1 MHLLKSYFKK
11 LSLLFFLAVLIS
23 SCSRNPVTGKR
34 EVVFMSEAQE
44 ISMGKEADPQIV
56 AGYGLYQD
64 AKIQDF
70 INTKGQE
77 MAKISHRPHLN
88 YEFKVLDSPVV
99 NAFAVPGG
107 YVYFTRGILA
117 HFNNEAEF
125 AGVLG
130 HEIGH
135 VTARHSVQQQTKAML
150 GQVALIGG
158 IILSEK
164 FRAFANEANTGM
176 QLLFLK
182 FGRSAESQSDELGVE
197 YSTAIGYDSHNMAN
211 FFGTL
216 KKLQGES
223 GQSIPTF
230 MSTHP
235 DPGNRYE
242 RVHQLS
248 DEIQTDID
256 ATALKTNRD
265 SYLKLI
271 DGLIVGEDPKQGY
284 VEDGAFYH
292 PELLFS
298 FDVPQ
303 NWRLNNTPSA
313 VQMAP
318 EDGKA
323 LLTMVLSQE
332 VSLDATKQK
341 LITDN
346 KLTVQ
351 ESTNT
356 TINGNNAVTMISDQI
371 TQGQNGETNTIRI
384 LTSIIQYG
392 NMIYVFHGMAEPAD
406 FNRYFSSFNKTMKSF
421 AKLTDQSKI
430 NKQADMIKIK
440 TVPSNG
446 SFEQVMTKLGMSAD
460 QMSLLAT
467 LNGMDMDTQV
477 KAGSLIKTLA
487 KKPNTP

>member
-1 MHLLKSYFKK
+1 MKNLENLFKNI
-11 LSLLFFLAVLIS
+11 SLFLFLALLVS

-34 EVVFMSEAQE
+34 EIVLMSEAQE

-64 AKIQDF
+64 EKIQKF

-77 MAKISHRPHLN
+77 MAKISHRPHLD

-150 GQVALIGG
+150 GQVAFIGG
-158 IILSEK
+158 IMLSEK

-182 FGRSAESQSDELGVE
+182 FGRGAESQSDELGVE
-197 YSTAIGYDSHNMAN
+197 YSTEIGYDSHNMAN

-216 KKLQGES
+216 KKLQVES

-235 DPGNRYE
+235 DPGNRFE
-242 RVHQLS
+242 RVHELS
-248 DEIQTDID
+248 DEIQEGKNKEN
-256 ATALKTNRD
+256 LKTNRD

-284 VEDGAFYH
+284 VEGGTFYH

-298 FDVPQ
+298 FEVPA

-313 VQMAP
+313 IQMAP
-318 EDGKA
+318 EDGKG

-332 VSLDATKQK
+332 ASLDATKQK

-356 TINGNNAVTMISDQI
+356 KINGNNAITMISDQM
-371 TQGQNGETNTIRI
+371 TEGQNGETGTIRI

-392 NMIYVFHGMAEPAD
+392 NMIYIFHGMAEPTD
-406 FNRYFSSFNKTMKSF
+406 FNRYFSGFNKTMKSF

-430 NKQADMIKIK
+430 NKQADMIKIE
-440 TVPSNG
+440 TVPNNG
-446 SFEQVMTKLGMSAD
+446 TFQQVMTKLGMDSE
-460 QMSLLAT
+460 QMTLLST
-467 LNGMDMDTQV
+467 LNGMDLDTQL
-477 KAGSLIKTLA
+477 KAGTLIKTIA
-487 KKPNTP
+487 KKPLTP